1 MAHINLLPWR
11 EEKRHEQTR
20 QFATVTGLSLILTGA
35 ILFVVHVMFNN
46 QIDHQKSRNKI
57 LTDEIAQLDEALKQI
72 EELEDTKE
80 QLLARMDVI
89 QSLQQ
94 QRPQIVRLFD
104 DFVRTLPEGI
114 YLVDVKQENSQLTIK
129 GVAES
134 NGRVSAYMRN
144 IDASEWMATPKLK
157 VIKTRKGTLRSS
169 DFTLITSQTLPD
181 DEKEETMGDDS

>member
-11 EEKRHEQTR
+11 EEKRQEQTR
-20 QFATVTGLSLILTGA
+20 QFATITGLSLILTGA
-35 ILFVVHVMFNN
+35 IIFVVHVTFNN

-94 QRPQIVRLFD
+94 QRPQIVHLFD
-104 DFVRTLPEGI
+104 DFVRTVPEGI
-114 YLVDVKQENSQLTIK
+114 YLVDVKQESSQLTIK

-157 VIKTRKGTLRSS
+157 VIKTRKSTLRSS
-169 DFTLITSQTLPD
+169 DFTLVTSQTLPD
-181 DEKEETMGDDS
+181 DESEKTTGDDG